1 MEDRLRK
8 LKKSMTE
15 TVFNGLT
22 FTELH
27 KNNVKNKAA
36 KLNLKSD
43 DELILVILQLLTQE
57 KTGFRLN
64 QNIRARG
71 IENFDNN
78 EGKLYMVLHR
88 LEQKGYLQACWKEDD
103 NKYYQVTDKGSKL
116 LTLAEKKRM
125 STKAILKGIL
135 EG

>member
-27 KNNVKNKAA
+27 KNKVKNKAA

-43 DELILVILQLLTQE
+43 DELVLVILQLLTQE
-57 KTGFRLN
+57 KTGFQLN
-64 QNIRARG
+64 QSIRARG
-71 IENFDNN
+71 IENFDHN

-88 LEQKGYLQACWKEDD
+88 LEQKGYLQACWEEADK
-103 NKYYQVTDKGSKL
+103 KYYQVTDKGSKL

-125 STKAILKGIL
+125 STKSILKGIL